1 MSKHLNLSRCLAATI
16 AIAAIPV
23 ITGCAAV
30 SALGAV
36 AGITGTALDAAGL
49 KKDPNAP
56 TDVKLAIHAGENL
69 NASSG
74 QPTAVVTKA
83 YYLKNAEAFQRA
95 PLTQLV
101 DTEQEKAA
109 LGDSLIASREITLTP
124 GQRFENVEKVPKGAS
139 YIAVAALFYAPA
151 PQRWKYVFEVKAAA
165 DSGIVLG
172 AHACALTV
180 ATGKIVQPPGMA
192 PFDPSRLGS
201 VRCPD

>member
-16 AIAAIPV
+16 AIAAVPV

-36 AGITGTALDAAGL
+36 AGITGTAMDAAGL

-165 DSGIVLG
+165 DSGIG
-172 AHACALTV
+172 PGRACVRPDGGHGQDRA
-180 ATGKIVQPPGMA
+180 ATGHGAIRSIKARIGALP
-192 PFDPSRLGS
+192 
-201 VRCPD
+201 

>member
-16 AIAAIPV
+16 AIAAVPV

-36 AGITGTALDAAGL
+36 AGITGTAMDAAGL

-83 YYLKNAEAFQRA
+83 YYLKNAEAFLRA

-151 PQRWKYVFEVKAAA
+151 PQRWKYVFAV
-165 DSGIVLG
+165 SYTHLR
-172 AHACALTV
+172 AHET
-180 ATGKIVQPPGMA
+180 
-192 PFDPSRLGS
+192 
-201 VRCPD
+201 

>member
-1 MSKHLNLSRCLAATI
+1 MLVAVA
-16 AIAAIPV
+16 PV
-23 ITGCAAV
+23 MTGCAAV

-124 GQRFENVEKVPKGAS
+124 GQRFENVEKVPKGAT

-151 PQRWKYVFEVKAAA
+151 PQRWKYVFEVKSVE

-172 AHACALTV
+172 AHACAMTV
-180 ATGKIVQPPGMA
+180 ATGKIVLPPGMPA
-192 PFDPSRLGS
+192 FDPSSLARCNALTESSARPGS
-201 VRCPD
+201 GT